1 MNTKLTIT
9 IALILA
15 AVVLLALFARKSV
28 QTELTIEAA
37 PEDVWAV
44 LIDPTSYAEWNPIL
58 VAVEGTFEEGA
69 TMAVD
74 MRNPD
79 GSITAMTPRVKEL
92 LPGSK
97 LNQFGGIPGVL
108 TYDHTWSL
116 ESVDG
121 GTRVLQFEEYRGI
134 GVLFWNPASVEAAYN
149 EANTNLKALFDE
161 AQSED
166 SVHGVDQQPD

>member
-1 MNTKLTIT
+1 MNSKPAIL
-9 IALILA
+9 IALIL
-15 AVVLLALFARKSV
+15 VTIVLLAMFARKSV
-28 QTELTIEAA
+28 RAEVIIGAP

-44 LIDPTSYAEWNPIL
+44 LTDPASYSEWNPIL

-79 GSITAMTPRVKEL
+79 GSITAMTPRIKGLV
-92 LPGSK
+92 PGSK

-121 GTRVLQFEEYRGI
+121 GTRVAQFEEYRGI

-149 EANTNLKALFDE
+149 EANANLKAMFDDTT
-161 AQSED
+161 AED
-166 SVHGVDQQPD
+166 PVHSGDEQPD

>member
-1 MNTKLTIT
+1 MNSKLAILIVLTLVTI
-9 IALILA
+9 
-15 AVVLLALFARKSV
+15 VLLALFARKSV
-28 QTELTIEAA
+28 KAEVTIEAS

-44 LIDPTSYAEWNPIL
+44 LNDPTSYAEWNPIL

-79 GSITAMTPRVKEL
+79 GSITAMTPRVREL
-92 LPGSK
+92 VPGSK

-121 GTRVLQFEEYRGI
+121 GTRVVQFEEYRGI

-149 EANTNLKALFDE
+149 EANANLKAMFDYST
-161 AQSED
+161 AED
-166 SVHGVDQQPD
+166 SVRGGVEQPD

>member
-1 MNTKLTIT
+1 MNPKLAMV
-9 IALILA
+9 IALIL
-15 AVVLLALFARKSV
+15 VTIVLLALFARKTV
-28 QTELTIEAA
+28 TAEVTIEAS

-44 LIDPTSYAEWNPIL
+44 LTDPTSYSEWNPIL

-92 LPGSK
+92 VPGSK

-121 GTRVLQFEEYRGI
+121 GTRVVQFEEYRGI

-149 EANTNLKALFDE
+149 EANANLKAVLD
-161 AQSED
+161 ATTAED
-166 SVHGVDQQPD
+166 SVHGADEEPD

>member
-1 MNTKLTIT
+1 MSSKLIIA
-9 IALILA
+9 IALILFTI
-15 AVVLLALFARKSV
+15 VLLALLARKSV
-28 QTELTIEAA
+28 KAEVTIEASQ
-37 PEDVWAV
+37 EDVWAV
-44 LIDPTSYAEWNPIL
+44 LTDPASYSGWNPIL

-69 TMAVD
+69 TMAVN

-92 LPGSK
+92 VPGSK

-121 GTRVLQFEEYRGI
+121 GTRVVQFEEYRGI

-149 EANTNLKALFDE
+149 EANENLKAMFDE
-161 AQSED
+161 TTAED
-166 SVHGVDQQPD
+166 SVHGGDDRPD

>member
-1 MNTKLTIT
+1 MNAKLAIV
-9 IALILA
+9 IALIL
-15 AVVLLALFARKSV
+15 VTIVLLASFVRKSV
-28 QTELTIEAA
+28 KAEVTIEAA

-44 LIDPTSYAEWNPIL
+44 LSDPTSYSKWNPIL

-69 TMAVD
+69 VMAVD

-92 LPGSK
+92 VPGSK
-97 LNQFGGIPGVL
+97 LNQFGGVAGVL

-116 ESVDG
+116 ESVNG
-121 GTRVLQFEEYRGI
+121 GTRVVQFEEYRGI

-149 EANTNLKALFDE
+149 EANANLKALIE
-161 AQSED
+161 R
-166 SVHGVDQQPD
+166 P